1 MKVVIFCGGL
11 GVRMGEA
18 TQRIPKP
25 MITIGTQPILW
36 HIMKWYASWGHTD
49 FILCLGHRAEVVKDY
64 FLAYNEA
71 LANDFV
77 LSNGGR
83 DVELL
88 GSDISAW
95 RITFLDT
102 GVQSSIGE
110 RLRRVAPYLGDDPY
124 FLATYGD
131 GVTDAP
137 LDEMIATLERSG
149 KTGMFLSVK
158 PRVEYHLVRSDA
170 DGVVTAVEQLAQAEV
185 RINGGFFVFRR
196 DILDAIEPGEEL
208 VEQPFARL
216 IERGELLAYPYD
228 GFWEPMDTIKDKQ
241 RLDAFMESGRAPWK
255 RDANPYS

>member
-1 MKVVIFCGGL
+1 VKVVIFCGGL

-25 MITIGTQPILW
+25 MISIGTQPILW
-36 HIMKWYASWGHTD
+36 HLMKWYASWGHTD

-64 FLAYNEA
+64 FLRYNEA

-83 DVELL
+83 EVELL
-88 GSDISAW
+88 GSDISDW
-95 RITFLDT
+95 RITFVDT

-110 RLRRVAPYLGDDPY
+110 RLRRVGRYLGGDEY

-149 KTGMFLSVK
+149 KTGLFLSVK
-158 PRVEYHLVRSDA
+158 PRVEYHLVRCDP
-170 DGVVTAVEQLAQAEV
+170 DGVVTAIEQLAQADV

-196 DILDAIEPGEEL
+196 HILEAIEPGEEL

-216 IERGELLAYPYD
+216 IERGELLAYSYD

-241 RLDAFMESGRAPWK
+241 RLDALLESGGAPWK
-255 RDANPYS
+255 RDSTDGS